1 MKSFWILLLSIVFGF
16 AQAQELLSEENY
28 IKLVLQNHPLA
39 KQADWM
45 ESQGFAKL
53 LKAKGW
59 FDPKV
64 DLAYDQKNF
73 DDKNYFQTLASQ
85 VKIPTWI
92 GADVKFA
99 YNWNAGLYIN
109 PENNIP
115 SNGLISAGIELP
127 ILQGLIFDKRRA
139 DLQQGKNYAQMG
151 SLERAQALN
160 ELVYEASKAYWMWYE
175 AYQIRQIA
183 EEGLKLAENTFQL
196 VKSSYALGDKAA
208 IDTLEALIQLQN
220 RKIDLSSA
228 EMAYF
233 NNKLW
238 ASSFLWLESG
248 EAAELQAATIPELFI
263 LDALDLNSYIQTLE
277 GKEDSLLAS
286 NPKLQWYAFKIKNF
300 EIEKRLKKEMLKPQL
315 SLGYNFLN
323 QPLEKT
329 PFDQFNIANYKWNLK
344 FSMPIFLRKERADL
358 KITSA
363 DLAASELE
371 FKNLQL
377 QQRNKLLSVQNKILV
392 YQDQITLN
400 SKNLEDN
407 KNLVLAEKKKFS
419 IGESSLFLVNYREI
433 NLLKVMQKQAEIEAK
448 LKTTL
453 AELEYTIGW

>member
-1 MKSFWILLLSIVFGF
+1 MKSVALILFSFCLVFS
-16 AQAQELLSEENY
+16 QAQEILSEENY
-28 IKLVLQNHPLA
+28 IKLVLQYHPLA

-64 DLAYDQKNF
+64 DLAYDQKSF
-73 DDKNYFQTLASQ
+73 DDKNYFQTLSSQ
-85 VKIPTWI
+85 LKIPTWI

-109 PENNIP
+109 PENTIP

-127 ILQGLIFDKRRA
+127 VLQGLIFDKRRA

-160 ELVYEASKAYWMWYE
+160 DLVYEASKAYWMWYE
-175 AYQIRQIA
+175 AYEIVQII
-183 EEGLKLAENTFQL
+183 EEGLTLAENTFDM
-196 VKSSYALGDKAA
+196 VKSSYRLGDKAA
-208 IDTLEALIQLQN
+208 VDTLEALIQVQN
-220 RKIDLSSA
+220 RKIDLASA

-248 EAAELQAATIPELFI
+248 EAAELNPEMIPEVFGLEP
-263 LDALDLNSYIQTLE
+263 LDLNAFIATLE
-277 GKEDSLLAS
+277 GKEDSLLAG
-286 NPKLQWYAFKIKNF
+286 NPKIQWYAFKIKNF

-315 SLGYNFLN
+315 NLGYNFLN
-323 QPLEKT
+323 QALIST
-329 PFDQFNIANYKWNLK
+329 PFDQFNIANYKWNLR
-344 FSMPIFLRKERADL
+344 FSMPIFLRKERADV
-358 KITSA
+358 KIASA

-371 FKNLQL
+371 FKNIQL
-377 QQRNKLLSVQNKILV
+377 QQRNKLLSIQNKIVV
-392 YQDQITLN
+392 YQNQIQLN
-400 SKNLEDN
+400 TKNLEDN
-407 KNLVLAEKKKFS
+407 RNLVLAEKKKFT

-433 NLLKVMQKQAEIEAK
+433 SLLKVMQKQAEIEAK
-448 LKTTL
+448 LKTAL